1 MKDFPERSE
10 GVFIKPCYK
19 ISKDDYDKMKDMMD
33 IDIRKEISTQVS
45 LEMVRNNPQL
55 DVDVLID
62 EFLRRPSL
70 GEYLREA
77 IKLNFEDV
85 KRTDCCTETAEWIL
99 EKIEQW
105 ENW

>member
-10 GVFIKPCYK
+10 GVVIPLYN
-19 ISKDDYDKMKDMMD
+19 ISKEQFDKVKNMA
-33 IDIRKEISTQVS
+33 IDIRKELAIAMSYDIF
-45 LEMVRNNPQL
+45 RNNPQL

-62 EFLRRPSL
+62 EFLRRPPL

-77 IKLNFEDV
+77 M
-85 KRTDCCTETAEWIL
+85 KREVGCMISKELII

-105 ENW
+105 EKW

>member
-10 GVFIKPCYK
+10 GVVIPLYK
-19 ISKDDYDKMKDMMD
+19 ISKEQFDKVKNMA
-33 IDIRKEISTQVS
+33 IDIRKELAIAMSYDIF
-45 LEMVRNNPQL
+45 RNNPQL

-62 EFLRRPSL
+62 EFLHRPPL

-85 KRTDCCTETAEWIL
+85 KRTDCCTETTEWII